1 MKKIIAL
8 ALALVMVLSFAACGG
23 VKLTDTAD
31 RAPIT
36 VFLDGK
42 EIAKITK
49 DDFAKKTTTTTL
61 GDNTYYGKDL
71 ATLLKG
77 KADLATVNAAFTKSA
92 DGYAAYFASV
102 ADLFVATFKANDA
115 GEFEA
120 VDGFTLASKD
130 SKAKEVTDIY
140 LLSAAQDWKTV
151 FSIDGEDK
159 EFTISDFMAL
169 KPQFVKLGHKYNGGS
184 DYFEGEFLAL
194 DTKTLY
200 ESFGLELTEGTN
212 DNGDKVYY
220 ADGYDIEFFGGVQG
234 SDTDI
239 EKKVNKDLKSDP
251 LVEKSGWLCYYFVLV
266 NGGDYHDIANADLDM
281 SCILSGTGI
290 RWMCTPIEKVTLQK
304 AATE

>member
-8 ALALVMVLSFAACGG
+8 ALALIMVLSFAACGG
-23 VKLTDTAD
+23 VKLNDTAD

-36 VFLDGK
+36 VYLDGK

-49 DDFAKKTTTTTL
+49 DDFAKKTATKVL
-61 GDNTYYGKDL
+61 GDDNYYGKDL

-77 KADLATVNAAFTKSA
+77 KADLATVNAVFTKSA
-92 DGYAAYFASV
+92 DGYAAYFAGA

-115 GEFEA
+115 GEFEP
-120 VDGFTLASKD
+120 VDASTLASKD

-151 FSIDGEDK
+151 FSIDGKDT

-169 KPQFVKLGHKYNGGS
+169 KPQFVKLGHKYNGGA

-266 NGGDYHDIANADLDM
+266 NGGDYHDIANADLDL

-290 RWMCTPIEKVTLQK
+290 RWMCTPIEKVTLTK
-304 AATE
+304 AAE